1 MVLKNKIA
9 YWNKKVRGS
18 SFCYINDSYWFYEFL
33 EAEKIKEAINRIEFL
48 NKSNYVPTITKER
61 NIILQVFKNIYDY
74 E

>member
-9 YWNKKVRGS
+9 YWNKKVRSS

-48 NKSNYVPTITKER
+48 NKRNYGLITKER
-61 NIILQVFKNIYDY
+61 NILLQVFKNIYDY